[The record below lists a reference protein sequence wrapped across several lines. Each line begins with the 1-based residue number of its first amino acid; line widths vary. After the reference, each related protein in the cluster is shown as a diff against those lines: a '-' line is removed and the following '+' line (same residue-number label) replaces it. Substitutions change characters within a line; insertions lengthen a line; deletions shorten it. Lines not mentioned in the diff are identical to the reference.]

1 MEQRQE
7 SGTASPRQRWMAI
20 LARARR
26 QDLEAVIQ
34 RVGGVPDVE
43 VLKRAEAGTI
53 MVEGRAGGS
62 GARFNVG
69 EAAVTRCVIRTAEGR
84 LGVAYVLG
92 VDRRKSF
99 LAAVLDG
106 LLQDP
111 VQQSLLLREI
121 DRLGRAQESI
131 REEMSRKAAATKV
144 EFFTMVRGE
153 G

>member
-1 MEQRQE
+1 MEPIHR
-7 SGTASPRQRWMAI
+7 SGAAGPRQRWMAV

-26 QDLEAVIQ
+26 QELVAVIA

-43 VLKRAEAGTI
+43 VLKPAEVGTI
-53 MVEGRAGGS
+53 MIEGRAGGS
-62 GARFNVG
+62 GARFNIG
-69 EAAVTRCVIRTAEGR
+69 EAAVARCVIRTAKGT

-92 VDRRKSF
+92 TDRHKSF

-111 VQQSLLLREI
+111 VQQSRLLGEI
-121 DRLGRAQESI
+121 ERLGLEQESI
-131 REEMSRKAAATKV
+131 RDARSRKAAATKV

>member
-1 MEQRQE
+1 MHENRGF
-7 SGTASPRQRWMAI
+7 SSRQRSMAI

-43 VLKRAEAGTI
+43 VLKPAEAGTI
-53 MVEGRAGGS
+53 LIEGRAGGT

-69 EAAVTRCVIRTAEGR
+69 EAAVTRCVIRTAEGK
-84 LGVAYVLG
+84 LGVAYALG

-111 VQQSLLLREI
+111 AQHPRLLGEI
-121 DRLGRAQESI
+121 DRLALEQESI
-131 REEMSRKAAATKV
+131 RGTKSRKAAATRV